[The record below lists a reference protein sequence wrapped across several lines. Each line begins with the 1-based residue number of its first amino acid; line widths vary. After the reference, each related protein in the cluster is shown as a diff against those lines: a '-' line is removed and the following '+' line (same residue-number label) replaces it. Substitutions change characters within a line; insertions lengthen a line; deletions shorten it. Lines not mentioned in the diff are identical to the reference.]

1 MVSKRR
7 KTGLNTFYGI
17 EAVGGQKYEQGFYV
31 ALDWFDKR
39 IRRFLID
46 KGLLQE
52 FANHLANQKKPL
64 NTQNQKDTNEVSK
77 RE

>member
-17 EAVGGQKYEQGFYV
+17 KAVGGQKYEQGFYV

-46 KGLLQE
+46 KGLLKE
-52 FANHLANQKKPL
+52 FANHLANISKPPI
-64 NTQNQKDTNEVSK
+64 KHK
-77 RE
+77 R

>member
-17 EAVGGQKYEQGFYV
+17 KSVGEQKYEQGFYV

-39 IRRFLID
+39 IRKFLID

-52 FANHLANQKKPL
+52 FANYLANKK
-64 NTQNQKDTNEVSK
+64 
-77 RE
+77 